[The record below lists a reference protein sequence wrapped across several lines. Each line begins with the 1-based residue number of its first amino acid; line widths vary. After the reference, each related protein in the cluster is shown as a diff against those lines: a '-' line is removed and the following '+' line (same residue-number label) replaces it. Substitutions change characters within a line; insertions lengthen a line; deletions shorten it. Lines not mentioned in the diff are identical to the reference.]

1 MSPLNLFAEYLVT
14 RLEAASPWSAAD
26 VPRLLMYGVHDGSGS
41 KCDITIGPVD
51 AVNYIGGGESTVW
64 YDEFAPIGFF
74 ENGEKK
80 SSPNHE

>member
-1 MSPLNLFAEYLVT
+1 
-14 RLEAASPWSAAD
+14 
-26 VPRLLMYGVHDGSGS
+26 MYGVHCGNDIRR
-41 KCDITIGPVD
+41 DITIGPVD
-51 AVNYIGGGESTVW
+51 DVNYIGSGDSTVW

>member
-1 MSPLNLFAEYLVT
+1 MT
-14 RLEAASPWSAAD
+14 I
-26 VPRLLMYGVHDGSGS
+26 VPRFLMYGVQRVNDIRR
-41 KCDITIGPVD
+41 DITIGPVD
-51 AVNYIGGGESTVW
+51 AVNYIGSGDSTVW

>member
-1 MSPLNLFAEYLVT
+1 MLT
-14 RLEAASPWSAAD
+14 I
-26 VPRLLMYGVHDGSGS
+26 VPRLLMYGVHDGKSS
-41 KCDITIGPVD
+41 QRDITIGPVD
-51 AVNYIGGGESTVW
+51 AVNYIGSGDSTVW

>member
-1 MSPLNLFAEYLVT
+1 
-14 RLEAASPWSAAD
+14 
-26 VPRLLMYGVHDGSGS
+26 MYGVHDGSGS
-41 KCDITIGPVD
+41 KRDITIGPVD